1 MRELKKKCSKELYCQ
16 FLLAAQRNFTAT
28 NFAEHT
34 QEMEHDAVTRFLS
47 GTRLTPRNL
56 WEYAVQFVDK
66 ESGCLVGD
74 DSILDKWYGK
84 DIKLTRWQYSGTHH
98 RVVRGV
104 GLTTLLWT
112 KGEEHIPVDFRVYAP
127 EEDGMTK
134 NDHFREMLKLARHR
148 GIKPEVVVMDSWYAA
163 VDTLHQIN
171 DYGWIFVAGL
181 KSNRIVRT
189 GTGKEDRYQIKD
201 LPIPDNGRRV
211 HLKKFGQVKVFRI
224 ATTDGRV
231 EYYATNNL
239 SSIPT
244 DIRDAAA
251 RRWKVEEYHRGLKQT
266 VGIENCQARTAR
278 SQRTHIYCS
287 ILSFLALEKKR
298 LEDGITWY
306 ESKRRIIADSLFLY
320 LKQPLIPLPAAAC

>member
-1 MRELKKKCSKELYCQ
+1 MRKKCSKELYCQ
-16 FLLAAQRNFTAT
+16 FLLAAQKNFTAT

-34 QEMEHDAVTRFLS
+34 QEMAHDAVTRFLS
-47 GTRLTPRNL
+47 GTKLQPRTL
-56 WEYAVQFVDK
+56 WEYAERFVDK
-66 ESGCLVGD
+66 ENGYLVCD
-74 DSILDKWYGK
+74 DTVLDKWYGNN
-84 DIKLTRWQYSGTHH
+84 IKLTRWQYSGTHH
-98 RVVRGV
+98 RVVHGV

-112 KGEEHIPVDFRVYAP
+112 TGEEHIPVDFRVYAP
-127 EEDGMTK
+127 EDDGMTK
-134 NDHFREMLKLARHR
+134 NEHFREMLKLAKHR
-148 GIKPEVVVMDSWYAA
+148 GMEPQIVVMDSWYAA

-171 DYGWIFVAGL
+171 NYDWIFVAGL
-181 KSNRIVRT
+181 KSNRVVRT
-189 GTGKEDRYQIKD
+189 GTGKGDKYNIKN
-201 LPIPDNGRRV
+201 LPIPDNGRIV

-224 ATTDGRV
+224 TTTDGRT

-239 SSIPT
+239 SSSSA

-251 RRWKVEEYHRGLKQT
+251 RRWKIEEYHRGLKQT

-320 LKQPLIPLPAAAC
+320 LQRPMIPLPVATC